1 MRKKTLMGVLWMRNT
16 KRILVACIILACLSI
31 WIAYEIKQAGNVKP
45 TEGLEKID
53 LRILYVGHPAGD
65 RETDFVRFL
74 KEHFSQVRT
83 GDLAKFKEKQTKD
96 FDVIILDYDGEGFKV
111 PRPRL
116 SSEYTRPTV
125 TVGVAGALICDS
137 MSLKT
142 GYL

>member
-1 MRKKTLMGVLWMRNT
+1 MGVLLMRNV
-16 KRILVACIILACLSI
+16 KRILAVCIILACLSI
-31 WIAYEIKQAGNVKP
+31 WIAYEIKRAGDVEP
-45 TEGLEKID
+45 TEVLGKVD

-65 RETDFVRFL
+65 REKDFVRFL
-74 KEHFSQVRT
+74 REHFSQVRT
-83 GDLAKFKEKQTKD
+83 GDLANFKEKQTEG
-96 FDVIILDYDGEGFKV
+96 FDVVIMDYDGEGFKA

>member
-1 MRKKTLMGVLWMRNT
+1 MTLMGVLWMRSA
-16 KRILVACIILACLSI
+16 KRILAVCNAIVCLSI
-31 WIAYEIKQAGNVKP
+31 WIAYEIKQASNVKL

-53 LRILYVGHPAGD
+53 LRILYVGHPASD
-65 RETDFVRFL
+65 REKDFVWFL
-74 KEHFSQVRT
+74 KEHFRQVRT
-83 GDLAKFKEKQTKD
+83 GDLANFKEELTKG
-96 FDVIILDYDGEGFKV
+96 FDVIILDYDGDGFKA

-125 TVGVAGALICDS
+125 TVGVAGAHICGS